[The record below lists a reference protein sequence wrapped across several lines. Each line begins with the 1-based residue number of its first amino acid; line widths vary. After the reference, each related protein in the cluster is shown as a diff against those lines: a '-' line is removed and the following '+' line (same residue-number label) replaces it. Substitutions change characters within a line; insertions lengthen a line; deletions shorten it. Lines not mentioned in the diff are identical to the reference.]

1 MKSAVDPAS
10 DKKEVATLGGGC
22 FWCLEPIFQALAG
35 VKEVVVGYSGG
46 TVPNPSYEEVCT
58 GTTGHAE
65 VVQITFDPEVISYE
79 EILEGFFSVHD
90 PTTLNRQGVD
100 VGSQYRSI
108 VLYHHEG
115 QKATAEKVIQD
126 LSSKKVW
133 EAPVVTEI
141 VGFKVFYRAEGYHQ
155 GYFEANPRQP
165 YCRVVVAPKVAKF
178 RKTFAPRLTKDP
190 DRQGLTGP

>member
-1 MKSAVDPAS
+1 MKSAVDPAG

-79 EILEGFFSVHD
+79 EILEVFFSIHD
-90 PTTLNRQGVD
+90 PTTLNRQGAD

-108 VLYHHEG
+108 VLYHHES

-178 RKTFAPRLTKDP
+178 RKTFAPRLGKDR
-190 DRQGLTGP
+190 DHRGLTGP